1 MYVRELSRPSKT
13 TIQNSLCSDLFATW
27 LDSTTVPFNSR
38 EIPMD
43 EQDPAVKQADR
54 ATSDQ
59 PRCRHKR
66 DVSEVQALGTE
77 GITKL
82 ILTAL
87 GSQIGSPTPP
97 PPS

>member
-1 MYVRELSRPSKT
+1 
-13 TIQNSLCSDLFATW
+13 
-27 LDSTTVPFNSR
+27 
-38 EIPMD
+38 MD

-54 ATSDQ
+54 ATSDE

-66 DVSEVQALGTE
+66 DVSEAQALGTE

-87 GSQIGSPTPP
+87 GSQIGSPTPL
-97 PPS
+97 PPSSVP